1 MKVVGVCVGSK
12 LGVALFRDVFYTV
25 SRGWRR
31 FGCRTWGGDGTAVI
45 CFELKRMTVVLLGR
59 VWFQLYWTMECGSG
73 LFDCQALSDS
83 GEKAK
88 RVLMK
93 R

>member
-1 MKVVGVCVGSK
+1 MAPDDDEGRQSGVE
-12 LGVALFRDVFYTV
+12 LG
-25 SRGWRR
+25 
-31 FGCRTWGGDGTAVI
+31 I
-45 CFELKRMTVVLLGR
+45 CFELRRMTAVIAWESVV
-59 VWFQLYWTMECGSG
+59 QLYWTMECGSG

>member
-1 MKVVGVCVGSK
+1 M
-12 LGVALFRDVFYTV
+12 
-25 SRGWRR
+25 
-31 FGCRTWGGDGTAVI
+31 I

-59 VWFQLYWTMECGSG
+59 VWFQLYWMMECGSG

-83 GEKAK
+83 VKKAK